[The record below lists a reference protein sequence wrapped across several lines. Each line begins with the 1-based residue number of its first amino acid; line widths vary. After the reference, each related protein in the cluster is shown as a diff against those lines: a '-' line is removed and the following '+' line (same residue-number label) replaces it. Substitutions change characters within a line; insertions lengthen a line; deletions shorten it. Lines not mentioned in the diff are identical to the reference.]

1 MDKTVPM
8 EHSYNFHTH
17 HRPGIDKTVPI
28 QLSYS
33 FFILATDLAC
43 KKQCLCSIRTVSIL
57 PIDLSWTKPV
67 PLQHSYSFHTYHR
80 PGMDKTAYAA
90 SLLFPDSPQCVCR
103 ILIVSILTTELA
115 WIKTVAVQHSQLP
128 NTPTTLHWFKQCLSI
143 ILNFHTHERLGMDK
157 ISAYAASRSFQTQ
170 HSASAGFL

>member
-1 MDKTVPM
+1 MDKTVPLQHSYNFHTRHWPGMDKTVPM
-8 EHSYNFHTH
+8 QHCHNFPTHHRPAMDKTVPMQHSHNFHTH
-17 HRPGIDKTVPI
+17 
-28 QLSYS
+28 Q
-33 FFILATDLAC
+33 
-43 KKQCLCSIRTVSIL
+43 
-57 PIDLSWTKPV
+57 
-67 PLQHSYSFHTYHR
+67 R